1 MQNELFQYSIQPDSL
16 GQRLYHYRLKAFRV
30 GRILAKA
37 EENPQSSV
45 HLFLINYVV
54 RGKALFLIDDQAFP
68 VHAGHAVIIPPR
80 GILTQAN
87 PKEEVETY
95 FINFDVS
102 NLTMRDEFMTRLLE
116 WFPFYQVR
124 DNDRQIIRYLFER
137 IFDEASVSE
146 LGSCLIVQN
155 LFCSLLIK
163 MVRMAQQGE
172 AVQNLQPVPLS
183 STRYL
188 ISRAVSYVY
197 QHIGDHLTVKEVADS
212 LNISE
217 IYLYKLFKEHTR
229 QSPQNFI
236 LEYRLHLAREYLSNP
251 DYPIKMIAHQL
262 GFANADYF
270 SACFH
275 KYAGCSPSVYRQR
288 LLSSNGMRLNPE

>member
-1 MQNELFQYSIQPDSL
+1 MTNEISQYAIPPDPLS
-16 GQRLYHYRLKAFRV
+16 QRLYHYRLKAFQA
-30 GRILAKA
+30 GCILAQA
-37 EENPQSSV
+37 EENPQSYV
-45 HLFLINYVV
+45 HLFRVNYVV
-54 RGKALFLIDDQAFP
+54 RGEALFLIDDQAFP

-124 DNDRQIIRYLFER
+124 DNERQILRYLFER
-137 IFDEASVSE
+137 IFDEAAQPQ
-146 LGSCLIVQN
+146 LGSSLIVQN

-172 AVQNLQPVPLS
+172 AVRDLQPVTLS

-188 ISRAVSYVY
+188 ISP
-197 QHIGDHLTVKEVADS
+197 G
-212 LNISE
+212 
-217 IYLYKLFKEHTR
+217 R
-229 QSPQNFI
+229 Q
-236 LEYRLHLAREYLSNP
+236 LCLS
-251 DYPIKMIAHQL
+251 AHRRS
-262 GFANADYF
+262 FD
-270 SACFH
+270 
-275 KYAGCSPSVYRQR
+275 RQR
-288 LLSSNGMRLNPE
+288 SGGQFEHQ

>member
-37 EENPQSSV
+37 EENPQSYV
-45 HLFLINYVV
+45 HLFRSNYVV
-54 RGKALFLIDDQAFP
+54 RGEALFLIDDQAFP
-68 VHAGHAVIIPPR
+68 VQAGHAVMIPPR

-124 DNDRQIIRYLFER
+124 DNDRQILRYLFER

-172 AVQNLQPVPLS
+172 AVRNLQPVTLS

-197 QHIGDHLTVKEVADS
+197 QHIGDHLTVK
-212 LNISE
+212 
-217 IYLYKLFKEHTR
+217 
-229 QSPQNFI
+229 
-236 LEYRLHLAREYLSNP
+236 
-251 DYPIKMIAHQL
+251 
-262 GFANADYF
+262 
-270 SACFH
+270 
-275 KYAGCSPSVYRQR
+275 
-288 LLSSNGMRLNPE
+288 